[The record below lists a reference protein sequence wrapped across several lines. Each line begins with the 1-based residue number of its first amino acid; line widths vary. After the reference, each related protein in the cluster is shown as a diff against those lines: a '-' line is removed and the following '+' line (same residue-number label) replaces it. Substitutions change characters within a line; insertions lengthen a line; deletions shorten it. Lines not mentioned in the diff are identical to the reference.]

1 MDTNVDN
8 SEIINLLMKCY
19 DKIMLL
25 NIYIDSEDN
34 ELKENYI
41 KTIEKH
47 NRNILKNN
55 FIDAG
60 FDLYCP
66 ENIEYDKENKE
77 NYIKVDLKVKCS
89 AEIITDSWKKYN
101 TGYYLYS
108 RSSIYKTPLRLANS
122 VGIIDSGYRNNIMA
136 VFDKIGN
143 EPYTIEKYTRLVQIC
158 SPSLCPIYIFVVDKE
173 EFFSETTERGFNG
186 FGSSGI
192 GIEYLKLDDVS
203 SISFVDDV
211 EITNV
216 ENILNEYQDE
226 DETNNFYDCSYSY
239 LKKINKFDFEEQLQQ
254 LQQLEEVEQLEELQ
268 EIQELEEVEQL

>member
-1 MDTNVDN
+1 MDN

-25 NIYIDSEDN
+25 NIYIDSEDK

-66 ENIEYDKENKE
+66 ETIEYNKENKE
-77 NYIKVDLKVKCS
+77 NKENNIKVDLKVKCS

-108 RSSIYKTPLRLANS
+108 RSSIYKTPFRLANS

-136 VFDKIGN
+136 VFDKIGD

-158 SPSLCPIYIFVVDKE
+158 SPSLCPIYIFVVEKE
-173 EFFSETTERGFNG
+173 EFLSETTERGFNG

-203 SISFVDDV
+203 SISYVDDV

-216 ENILNEYQDE
+216 ENILNEYTDE
-226 DETNNFYDCSYSY
+226 QEINNFYDCSYSY
-239 LKKINKFDFEEQLQQ
+239 LQKVNKLDFEKDFGEVEE
-254 LQQLEEVEQLEELQ
+254 LEEVGEVEQLEEL
-268 EIQELEEVEQL
+268 